1 MMNGENN
8 AMDIDKDRRE
18 YFRIDDSLHLSYR
31 VVDSEAV
38 PELSRRLHAGEANAF
53 SVMANLCA
61 IGQQLNASMR
71 RIETTQP
78 DIAAYLK
85 SLDKKI
91 DLLGRVFLA
100 SESDLSAMPAQP
112 VNLSGGG
119 LAMHSSETLESG
131 VSVEIKILLDDT
143 FTGIVAYG
151 EVINCV
157 DNEEGGDYPYLL
169 RIKFTHIR
177 PCDQDALVRHILAR
191 QSEMIRQERERREKM

>member
-1 MMNGENN
+1 MARGQNDI
-8 AMDIDKDRRE
+8 MDIDKDRRE

-31 VVDSEAV
+31 VVDKESV
-38 PELSRRLHAGEANAF
+38 PELAKRLQAGEANAF

-61 IGQQLNASMR
+61 IGQQLNANMR
-71 RIETTQP
+71 RIEQTQP
-78 DIAAYLK
+78 DVAAYLK

-100 SESDLSAMPAQP
+100 SESDLSALPAQP

-119 LAMHSSETLESG
+119 LAMHSRETLASG

-151 EVINCV
+151 EVIDCKPT
-157 DNEEGGDYPYLL
+157 EEAGDYPYLL

-177 PCDQDALVRHILAR
+177 SCDRDALVRHILAR
-191 QSEMIRQERERREKM
+191 QSEMIRLERERREKG